1 MYACLEVLYFVRLV
15 EDVRMKC
22 IVVCVCALS
31 ENAVFF
37 SPLYCSFYSILPPSL
52 SLSLSVCVCMCHT
65 VENKDH
71 SDFCLLRQ
79 MMIQSHMQDLKD
91 ITQEVHYE
99 NFRKKKLMQGDAAVK

>member
-1 MYACLEVLYFVRLV
+1 ML
-15 EDVRMKC
+15 
-22 IVVCVCALS
+22 
-31 ENAVFF
+31 
-37 SPLYCSFYSILPPSL
+37 CSFLLSIVSSTLFFLHLFL
-52 SLSLSVCVCMCHT
+52 SLSLCVCHI

>member
-1 MYACLEVLYFVRLV
+1 MHSSLC
-15 EDVRMKC
+15 MC
-22 IVVCVCALS
+22 IVGKCCVL
-31 ENAVFF
+31 F
-37 SPLYCSFYSILPPSL
+37 SSLLFLLLYSSSISFSL
-52 SLSLSVCVCMCHT
+52 SLSLCVCMCHT

>member
-1 MYACLEVLYFVRLV
+1 MQ
-15 EDVRMKC
+15 
-22 IVVCVCALS
+22 VVCVCALP
-31 ENAVFF
+31 ECCVLF
-37 SPLYCSFYSILPPSL
+37 SSLLFLLLYSSSISL
-52 SLSLSVCVCMCHT
+52 SLSLSVCMYHT